1 MFGQNPKLPPEKG
14 DGSILK
20 VHSIFPTIQGEGP
33 YSGRPAVFIRLS
45 GCNLAC
51 SFCDTE
57 FDAFKEMPIQE
68 VLEKVNE
75 YSNSKIKLVVIT
87 GGEPFRQKIGALC
100 ESLVNQGFKIQIE
113 SNGTLY
119 QQIPDEVEIVC
130 SPKNTGSG
138 YSNIRSDVLKHTIA
152 VKFIIS
158 ESQSEYND
166 VAEVGQCAVIP
177 VYIQPMDEYDEA
189 KNAANSL
196 LAQKIAFEKSAIFSI
211 QLHKILKIA

>member
-33 YSGRPAVFIRLS
+33 YTGHPAVFIRLS

-57 FDAFKEMPIQE
+57 FDTYTENAVED
-68 VLEKVNE
+68 VVAKVIAYAN
-75 YSNSKIKLVVIT
+75 NAIKLVVIT
-87 GGEPFRQKIGALC
+87 GGEPFRQKIELLC
-100 ESLVNQGFKIQIE
+100 KSLINHGFKIQIE

-119 QQIPDEVEIVC
+119 QTIPDEVEIVC
-130 SPKNTGSG
+130 SPKNTGNG
-138 YSNIRSDVLKHTIA
+138 YHEIRNDVLKHTIA
-152 VKFIIS
+152 VKFIVS
-158 ESQSEYND
+158 ESLKEYSNI
-166 VAEVGQCAVIP
+166 AEVGQSSSIP

-196 LAQKIAFEKSAIFSI
+196 LAQNIALERNAIFSL